1 MAETKKNTV
10 MDALRENGV
19 MRSRDL
25 AALGVSAPYV
35 KELADRGQLTQIGR
49 GLFTLPSHCYTE
61 NHSLVQVAAHSPRST
76 ICLLSALQFH
86 GLTMTLPSVVWVA
99 IPTGAYAPH
108 IAGLGLRVVR
118 MSKAVFELGV
128 DVYTLEGVTVRI
140 YSAAKTAADCFYF
153 RSYVGME
160 IAVNAL
166 REGLEKRLFSPAE
179 VLEYAMAARVLNVML
194 PYVEALT

>member
-1 MAETKKNTV
+1 MTDLKQDLV
-10 MDALRENGV
+10 IHALAENGV

-25 AALGVSAPYV
+25 ASLGVTPTHL
-35 KELADRGQLTQIGR
+35 KRMADRGYLNQVGR
-49 GLFTLPSHCYTE
+49 GLFSLPSHRYTE
-61 NHSLVQVAAHSPRST
+61 NHSLVQVAVRSPRST

-86 GLTMTLPSVVWVA
+86 GLTMALPSVVWVA
-99 IPTGAYAPH
+99 IPTGARAPH
-108 IAGLGLRVVR
+108 IEGLGLRVVR
-118 MSKAVFELGV
+118 MARKVFDLGV
-128 DVYTLEGVTVRI
+128 EAHALEGVPVRI
-140 YSAAKTAADCFYF
+140 YSAVKTVADCFRF

-179 VLEYAMAARVLNVML
+179 VLEYAMAERVLNVML